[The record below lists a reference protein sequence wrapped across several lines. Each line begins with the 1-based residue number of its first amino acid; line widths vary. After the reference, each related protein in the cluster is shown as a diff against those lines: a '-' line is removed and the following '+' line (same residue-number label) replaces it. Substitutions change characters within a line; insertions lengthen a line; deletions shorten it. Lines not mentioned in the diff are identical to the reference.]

1 MKDEPMIQHRPLRA
15 IAPAAILLV
24 SMIAAAPAA
33 AALGQEISPIDEPSA
48 LLASE
53 LNTIEVIEQ
62 FGPSVVAVN
71 VAVRGEPMLPFEDTP
86 EDEVPEDFRDFQR
99 FFGDEQPV
107 QRSSGSG
114 FLIDFD
120 DQAFLVTNFHVVEG
134 ALEDGTVEFLDGA
147 EISVTFPADTDR
159 AMPIDVI
166 GVNPSF
172 DLALL
177 QLQDAD
183 ALPASQPL
191 TIADSDGLQVGQKT
205 VAIGN
210 PFGLE
215 SSVTSG
221 IVSALGRFV
230 PTIGQLPVPMI
241 QTDAAINPGNSGGP
255 LLDSRGELIGINT
268 ALLNPQGRSF
278 AGLGFAVPS
287 NLLIESLANLEL
299 GGITDVS
306 NTRPRLGIAAQSLD
320 LMPSGLRDELGLPA
334 QGVAVIEVL
343 EGSVADRAGLLGTEG
358 TVTLADDF
366 EVAAPGDVIV
376 AIDGEAIDSVEDLS
390 LKVTYGSVAGDKLDF
405 TVLRDD
411 AEIIIPVTL
420 EVSDPAQSGLTG

>member
-1 MKDEPMIQHRPLRA
+1 MTQHRPLRSL
-15 IAPAAILLV
+15 APAGLLLASLLAV
-24 SMIAAAPAA
+24 GPAQVT
-33 AALGQEISPIDEPSA
+33 LGQQISPIDEPAA

-71 VAVRGEPMLPFEDTP
+71 VAVRGEVMLPFEDTP
-86 EDEVPEDFRDFQR
+86 AGEVPEGFRDFQR

-114 FLIDFD
+114 FLIEFD
-120 DQAFLVTNFHVVEG
+120 DQPFLVTNFHVVKG
-134 ALEDGTVEFLDGA
+134 ALKDDTVDFLDGA
-147 EISVTFPADTDR
+147 EITVTFPADTDR
-159 AMPIDVI
+159 AMLVDVI

-177 QLQDAD
+177 QLRVAD
-183 ALPASQPL
+183 DLPSVRPL
-191 TIADSDGLQVGQKT
+191 AIADSDRLQVGQKT

-210 PFGLE
+210 PFGLA

-230 PTIGQLPVPMI
+230 PTIGRLPVPMI

-306 NTRPRLGIAAQSLD
+306 DTRPRLGIAAQSLG

-334 QGVAVIEVL
+334 EGVAIIEVL
-343 EGSVADRAGLLGTEG
+343 DGSVAEKAGLLGSQG
-358 TVTLADDF
+358 TVTLSDDF
-366 EVAAPGDVIV
+366 EVAAPGDVII
-376 AIDGEAIDSVEDLS
+376 AIDGEAGDSVEDLT
-390 LKVTYGSVAGDKLDF
+390 LKITYDSVAGDRLVF
-405 TVLRDD
+405 TVVRGN
-411 AEIIIPVTL
+411 AEITIPVTL
-420 EVSDPAQSGLTG
+420 EISGHAQSDLAS